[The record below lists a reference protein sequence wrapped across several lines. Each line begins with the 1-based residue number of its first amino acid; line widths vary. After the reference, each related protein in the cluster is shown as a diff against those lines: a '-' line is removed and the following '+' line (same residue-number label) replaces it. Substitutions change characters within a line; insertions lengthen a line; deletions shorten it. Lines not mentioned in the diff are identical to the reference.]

1 MCTIVL
7 RAPVTLAGVVTLV
20 TLKLALPTAP
30 DWLGAGFHHPGGG
43 GLPAL
48 AWPGTTFPYL
58 WAAV

>member
-7 RAPVTLAGVVTLV
+7 CAPVTSAGAVTLV
-20 TLKLALPTAP
+20 TLRLVLPTAP
-30 DWLGAGFHHPGGG
+30 DRLGAGFHLPGGG
-43 GLPAL
+43 RLPAL